1 MIKVLNKN
9 SINIKIFVFL
19 VLCFSLFISI
29 VYLIPDSLVEKTVSE
44 SLNSLNSE
52 GTYPISFLFT
62 ESARLDNYTDI
73 LMINRNIQIET
84 RYNFFQNAFYNNGYA
99 RYWHGYL
106 VLLRP
111 LLIFFNHQQI
121 RYINIIFLF
130 SLFCFTFSK
139 IRDKFGNI
147 NGALFILVNALSLFI
162 FVPFSLQFSSV
173 YYISF
178 IAILF
183 ILNEKSD
190 KYDVSTIF
198 LCIGMLV
205 NFFDLLTAP
214 VITLGFPIIYYLKKH
229 DNDKKP
235 REVFSEVIRTIF
247 SWFLGYGLTWLTKW
261 IIASLILQ
269 TDVIGSSINQ
279 MFFRIS
285 GQLEYE
291 KINRIT
297 MCDLN
302 FKSYFSP
309 MGLSVFAIL
318 LCCIVVLILLFI
330 KFKKNYKIL
339 KYNLNY
345 LVISAIPLIWI
356 NVLMN
361 HSQIHYWFTYRV
373 LSVFLLGI
381 LMFVVNST
389 NFDFLKEKDGEK

>member
-345 LVISAIPLIWI
+345 LVISVIPLIWI

-389 NFDFLKEKDGEK
+389 NFDFLKEKDVEK

>member
-19 VLCFSLFISI
+19 ILFFSLFISI
-29 VYLIPDSLVEKTVSE
+29 VYLIPDSLVEKTVLE

-62 ESARLDNYTDI
+62 ESAQLDNYTDI

-121 RYINIIFLF
+121 RYINVIFLF

-147 NGALFILVNALSLFI
+147 NGALFILVNLLSLFV
-162 FVPFSLQFSSV
+162 FVPFSLQYSSV

-183 ILNEKSD
+183 ILSENSD
-190 KYDVSTIF
+190 KYDACTIF

-235 REVFSEVIRTIF
+235 GEVFSEVIRAIF
-247 SWFLGYGLTWLTKW
+247 SWFLGYGLTWLSKW

-318 LCCIVVLILLFI
+318 LCCVVVLILLFI
-330 KFKKNYKIL
+330 KFKKNNKIL

-345 LVISAIPLIWI
+345 LIISAIPLIWI

-389 NFDFLKEKDGEK
+389 NFYLLKEKNGEK